1 MDGAGRREPRG
12 GATLQSRVSDALAGA
27 TLEELATTGY
37 ARLTVEGVAR
47 RAGVGKAAV
56 YRRWPS
62 KLEMTMAAL
71 SQLVVPTAEV
81 PDSGSLREDLLASLR
96 ALHDWLVDPVH
107 GAVVPDLTSAAA
119 HDAGL
124 AEALWREVGQPR
136 RALASAMLAR
146 GIERGELPGDLDV
159 EMALDVVA
167 GPLYWRLSVRRVPVD
182 DAYLEALCE
191 WLLRA
196 LGALGEGP

>member
-1 MDGAGRREPRG
+1 MGSEGRRMPSGSTLQLRVSEALAN
-12 GATLQSRVSDALAGA
+12 ATLQ
-27 TLEELATTGY
+27 ELAATGY

-62 KLEMTMAAL
+62 KQEMTMSAL
-71 SQLVVPTAEV
+71 SQLVVPTANV
-81 PDSGSLREDLLASLR
+81 VDSGSLRDDLKAALH
-96 ALHDWLVDPVH
+96 ALHDWLVHPVY
-107 GAVVPDLTSAAA
+107 GPIIPDLTSAAA

-136 RALASAMLAR
+136 RELASAVLVR
-146 GIERGELPGDLDV
+146 GMERGELARDLDI
-159 EMALDVVA
+159 EMALDVIA

-182 DAYLEALCE
+182 EPYLENLNA
-191 WLLRA
+191 WLLRS
-196 LGALGEGP
+196 LGARRV

>member
-1 MDGAGRREPRG
+1 MGEAGRRAPTG
-12 GATLQSRVSDALAGA
+12 HAALQPRVSNALAGA
-27 TLEELATTGY
+27 TLEELAVTGY

-62 KLEMTMAAL
+62 KQEMTMAAL
-71 SQLVVPTAEV
+71 SQLVVPIADV
-81 PDSGSLREDLLASLR
+81 PDLGSLREDLKASLR
-96 ALHDWLVDPVH
+96 ALHDWLAHPVY

-124 AEALWREVGQPR
+124 TEALWREVGQPR
-136 RALASAMLAR
+136 RELASVMLAR
-146 GIERGELPGDLDV
+146 AMRRGELPGDLDT
-159 EMALDVVA
+159 EMALDVIA

-182 DAYLEALCE
+182 DKYLDDLGG

-196 LGALGEGP
+196 LGVCEV

>member
-1 MDGAGRREPRG
+1 MGSEGRRMPSGSTLQLRVSEALAN
-12 GATLQSRVSDALAGA
+12 ATLQ
-27 TLEELATTGY
+27 ELAATRY

-62 KLEMTMAAL
+62 KQEMTMSAL
-71 SQLVVPTAEV
+71 SQLVVPTANV
-81 PDSGSLREDLLASLR
+81 PDLGSLQDDLKAALH
-96 ALHDWLVDPVH
+96 ALHDWLVHPVY
-107 GAVVPDLTSAAA
+107 GPIIPDLTSAAA

-124 AEALWREVGQPR
+124 TEALWREVGQPR
-136 RALASAMLAR
+136 RELASAVLVR
-146 GIERGELPGDLDV
+146 GMERGELARDLDI
-159 EMALDVVA
+159 EMALDVIA

-182 DAYLEALCE
+182 EPYFEDLSA

-196 LGALGEGP
+196 LRARRV

>member
-1 MDGAGRREPRG
+1 MSSEGRRAPTG
-12 GATLQSRVSDALAGA
+12 HATLQPRVSDALARA
-27 TLEELATTGY
+27 TLEELAVTGY

-47 RAGVGKAAV
+47 RARVGKAAV

-62 KLEMTMAAL
+62 KQQMTMAAL
-71 SQLVVPTAEV
+71 SQLVVPIADV
-81 PDSGSLREDLLASLR
+81 PDSGSLREDVRASLR
-96 ALHDWLVDPVH
+96 ALHDWLVDPVY

-136 RALASAMLAR
+136 RELASAVLAR
-146 GIERGELPGDLDV
+146 AVRRGELPGDLDV
-159 EMALDVVA
+159 EMALDVIA
-167 GPLYWRLSVRRVPVD
+167 GPLYWRLAVRRVPVD
-182 DAYLEALCE
+182 DSYLDDLSA

-196 LGALGEGP
+196 LGASEV